1 MPGRRSSQTQSPD
14 FLPGLGSYVRLTSKK
29 DSDNPTREKK
39 ALMLE
44 VVVFIL
50 GLLIGSFLNVCIYRL
65 PRQESIVFPASH
77 CTACQKPIRPYDNI
91 PLVSFLFLR
100 GRCRSCRAPISW
112 RYPLI
117 ELLHGLGYL
126 SILYQFGYSVQ
137 TLIYA
142 LFFSS
147 LVVVTFIDLSHQI
160 VPDVITLPGMVLG
173 LVAAS
178 TVLPPGPINSLV
190 GLFLGG
196 GLFYLVAVLSIALL
210 KKEGMGGGDIKLIAM
225 IGAFLG
231 WKGMLLTIFLAAL
244 TGSITGLFLVF
255 IQGRN
260 RAEPIPFGPFLA
272 LGAMVS
278 LFWGAEIL
286 DWYLHLGRI

>member
-1 MPGRRSSQTQSPD
+1 
-14 FLPGLGSYVRLTSKK
+14 
-29 DSDNPTREKK
+29 
-39 ALMLE
+39 MLE
-44 VVVFIL
+44 AVVFIL

-65 PRQESIVFPASH
+65 PREESIVFPASH
-77 CTACQKPIRPYDNI
+77 CPACREPVRTYDNI
-91 PLVSFLFLR
+91 PLFSFVLLGR
-100 GRCRSCRAPISW
+100 RCRSCRAPISW
-112 RYPLI
+112 RYPMV
-117 ELLHGLGYL
+117 ELLHALGYL
-126 SILYQFGYSVQ
+126 FILHQFGYSIQSV
-137 TLIYA
+137 IYA

-160 VPDVITLPGMVLG
+160 VPDAITLPGMILG
-173 LVAAS
+173 LIAAS

-196 GLFYLVAVLSIALL
+196 GLFYLVAILSITLL

-244 TGSITGLFLVF
+244 AGSVAGLFLIF
-255 IQGRN
+255 IRGRD
-260 RAEPIPFGPFLA
+260 RAQPIPFGPFLA

-286 DWYLHLGRI
+286 NWYLTLGRL

>member
-1 MPGRRSSQTQSPD
+1 
-14 FLPGLGSYVRLTSKK
+14 
-29 DSDNPTREKK
+29 
-39 ALMLE
+39 MLE
-44 VVVFIL
+44 PVVFIL
-50 GLLIGSFLNVCIYRL
+50 GLLIGSFLNVCIYRI
-65 PRQESIVFPASH
+65 PREESIVFPASH
-77 CTACQKPIRPYDNI
+77 CPACQKPVRPYDNV
-91 PLVSFLFLR
+91 PLFSFLFLR
-100 GRCRSCRAPISW
+100 GRCRFCRAPISW

-126 SILYQFGYSVQ
+126 FILHQFGYSVQ
-137 TLIYA
+137 ALVYA
-142 LFFSS
+142 VLFSS

-173 LVAAS
+173 LIAAS
-178 TVLPPGPINSLV
+178 TVLPPGPINSLI

-196 GLFYLVAVLSIALL
+196 GLFYLVAILSIALL

-244 TGSITGLFLVF
+244 AGSIIGLFLVF
-255 IQGRN
+255 IRGRD

-272 LGAMVS
+272 LGAMIS
-278 LFWGAEIL
+278 LFWGPQIL
-286 DWYLHLGRI
+286 NWYLLLGRS

>member
-1 MPGRRSSQTQSPD
+1 M
-14 FLPGLGSYVRLTSKK
+14 F
-29 DSDNPTREKK
+29 E
-39 ALMLE
+39 AA
-44 VVVFIL
+44 VFIL
-50 GLLIGSFLNVCIYRL
+50 GLLIGSFLNVCIYRI
-65 PRQESIVFPASH
+65 PREESIVFPASH
-77 CTACQKPIRPYDNI
+77 CPVCRKPVRPYDNI
-91 PLVSFLFLR
+91 PLFSFLFLR

-112 RYPLI
+112 RYPLV

-126 SILYQFGYSVQ
+126 FILNQFGYSVQ
-137 TLIYA
+137 ALIYA
-142 LFFSS
+142 LLFSS

-173 LVAAS
+173 LIAAS
-178 TVLPPGPINSLV
+178 TVLPPGPINSLI

-244 TGSITGLFLVF
+244 AGSIIGLFLVF
-255 IQGRN
+255 IRGRD

-278 LFWGAEIL
+278 LFWGPRIL
-286 DWYLHLGRI
+286 SWYLLLGRS

>member
-1 MPGRRSSQTQSPD
+1 
-14 FLPGLGSYVRLTSKK
+14 
-29 DSDNPTREKK
+29 
-39 ALMLE
+39 MLE
-44 VVVFIL
+44 VTIFIL

-77 CTACQKPIRPYDNI
+77 CPLCQAPVQPYDNL
-91 PLVSFLFLR
+91 PLLSFLLLR
-100 GRCRSCRAPISW
+100 GRCRSCGTAISW
-112 RYPLI
+112 RYPLVEFI
-117 ELLHGLGYL
+117 HALGYL
-126 SILYQFGYSVQ
+126 FILHQFGPSVQ
-137 TLIYA
+137 AGIYA

-147 LVVVTFIDLSHQI
+147 LVVVIFIDLSHQI
-160 VPDVITLPGMVLG
+160 IPDVITLPGMVLG
-173 LVAAS
+173 LLAAS
-178 TVLPPGPINSLV
+178 TVLPPGPINSLI

-196 GLFYLVAVLSIALL
+196 GLFYLVAILSVALL

-244 TGSITGLFLVF
+244 AGSVSGLFLVL
-255 IQGRN
+255 IRGRS

-278 LFWGAEIL
+278 LFWGPEIL
-286 DWYLHLGRI
+286 HWYLLLGRA

>member
-1 MPGRRSSQTQSPD
+1 MPGRRSSQTQNPD
-14 FLPGLGSYVRLTSKK
+14 FLPGLRSYVRLTSKK

-44 VVVFIL
+44 AIVFIL

-126 SILYQFGYSVQ
+126 SILHQFGYSVQ
-137 TLIYA
+137 ALIYA

-173 LVAAS
+173 LIAAS

-286 DWYLHLGRI
+286 NWYLLLGRI

>member
-1 MPGRRSSQTQSPD
+1 
-14 FLPGLGSYVRLTSKK
+14 
-29 DSDNPTREKK
+29 
-39 ALMLE
+39 MLE
-44 VVVFIL
+44 AVVFIL
-50 GLLIGSFLNVCIYRL
+50 GLLIGSFINVCIYRV
-65 PRQESIVFPASH
+65 PRQESIVFPSSH
-77 CTACQKPIRPYDNI
+77 CPSCAQPIRPYDNI
-91 PLVSFLFLR
+91 PLLSFLFLK

-112 RYPLI
+112 RYPLV
-117 ELLHGLGYL
+117 ELIHGAGYL
-126 SILYQFGYSVQ
+126 FILHQFGLSFAA
-137 TLIYA
+137 LIYA

-147 LVVVTFIDLSHQI
+147 LMAVTFIDLSHQI

-173 LVAAS
+173 LLAAS
-178 TVLPPGPINSLV
+178 TVLPPGPINSLI

-244 TGSITGLFLVF
+244 AGSVSGLFLVLVR
-255 IQGRN
+255 GRS

-278 LFWGAEIL
+278 LFWGPEIL
-286 DWYLHLGRI
+286 NWYLLLGRM